1 MAKYQTKII
10 LTLRSEGL
18 TFLAG
23 EVLDITDERA
33 ADINEQLE
41 SAFPTLSPVLVPLNK
56 AQDDKTPE
64 LDEDKTPDDKTPTN
78 DPDDNTPDDKTPT
91 REELKAELK
100 ALGVEYPSRATIAQ
114 LTELL
119 EAAKK

>member
-1 MAKYQTKII
+1 MAQYQTKII
-10 LTLRSEGL
+10 LTLKSEGQTL
-18 TFLAG
+18 LAG

-41 SAFPTLSPVLVPLNK
+41 SAFPTLSPVLVPLDK
-56 AQDDKTPE
+56 AQDDNTPE
-64 LDEDKTPDDKTPTN
+64 LDEDKTPTN
-78 DPDDNTPDDKTPT
+78 APDDNTPDDKAPT

>member
-1 MAKYQTKII
+1 MAQYQTKII
-10 LTLRSEGL
+10 LTLKSEGL

-41 SAFPTLSPVLVPLNK
+41 SAFPTLSPVLVPLDK
-56 AQDDKTPE
+56 APE
-64 LDEDKTPDDKTPTN
+64 LDEDKTPTN
-78 DPDDNTPDDKTPT
+78 DPDDNTPDDKAPT

-119 EAAKK
+119 EAAKQ

>member
-1 MAKYQTKII
+1 MAQYQTKII

-41 SAFPTLSPVLVPLNK
+41 SAFPTLSPVLVPLDK
-56 AQDDKTPE
+56 APE
-64 LDEDKTPDDKTPTN
+64 LDENKTPDDKTPTN
-78 DPDDNTPDDKTPT
+78 DPDDNTPDDKAPT

>member
-56 AQDDKTPE
+56 APE
-64 LDEDKTPDDKTPTN
+64 LDEDKTPDDNTPTN
-78 DPDDNTPDDKTPT
+78 DPDDNTPDDKAPT

>member
-1 MAKYQTKII
+1 MAQYQTKII
-10 LTLRSEGL
+10 LTLKAEGQ
-18 TFLAG
+18 TFIAG

-33 ADINEQLE
+33 ADINEQLK
-41 SAFPTLSPVLVPLNK
+41 SAFPTLSPVLVQLDK
-56 AQDDKTPE
+56 AQDDKTP
-64 LDEDKTPDDKTPTN
+64 TN
-78 DPDDNTPDDKTPT
+78 EPDDNTPDDKTPT

-119 EAAKK
+119 EAAKQ

>member
-1 MAKYQTKII
+1 MAQYQTKII
-10 LTLRSEGL
+10 LTLKSEGL

-33 ADINEQLE
+33 ADINEQLD
-41 SAFPTLSPVLVPLNK
+41 SAFPTLSPVLVPL
-56 AQDDKTPE
+56 
-64 LDEDKTPDDKTPTN
+64 
-78 DPDDNTPDDKTPT
+78 DNTPDDKAPT

>member
-1 MAKYQTKII
+1 MAQYQTKII
-10 LTLRSEGL
+10 LTLRSEGQ

-33 ADINEQLE
+33 ADINEQLD
-41 SAFPTLSPVLVPLNK
+41 SAFPTLSPVLVPLDK
-56 AQDDKTPE
+56 APE
-64 LDEDKTPDDKTPTN
+64 LDEVKTPTN
-78 DPDDNTPDDKTPT
+78 DPDDNTPDDKAPT
-91 REELKAELK
+91 RDELKAELK

>member
-10 LTLRSEGL
+10 LTLKSEGQ

-41 SAFPTLSPVLVPLNK
+41 SAFPTLSPVLVPLDK
-56 AQDDKTPE
+56 APE
-64 LDEDKTPDDKTPTN
+64 LDEVKTPTN
-78 DPDDNTPDDKTPT
+78 DPDDNTPDDKAPT
-91 REELKAELK
+91 RDELKAELK

-119 EAAKK
+119 EVAKK

>member
-1 MAKYQTKII
+1 MAQYQTKII
-10 LTLRSEGL
+10 LTLKSEGQ

-41 SAFPTLSPVLVPLNK
+41 SAFPTLSPVLVPLDK
-56 AQDDKTPE
+56 APE
-64 LDEDKTPDDKTPTN
+64 LDEVKTPTN
-78 DPDDNTPDDKTPT
+78 DPDDNTPDDKAPT
-91 REELKAELK
+91 RDELKAELK
-100 ALGVEYPSRATIAQ
+100 AMGVEYPSRATIAQ

-119 EAAKK
+119 EVAKK

>member
-10 LTLRSEGL
+10 LTLRSEGQ

-41 SAFPTLSPVLVPLNK
+41 SAFPTLSPVLVPLDK
-56 AQDDKTPE
+56 APE
-64 LDEDKTPDDKTPTN
+64 LDEVKTPTN
-78 DPDDNTPDDKTPT
+78 DPDDNTPDDKAPT
-91 REELKAELK
+91 RDELKAELK

>member
-41 SAFPTLSPVLVPLNK
+41 SAFPTLSPVLVPLDK
-56 AQDDKTPE
+56 APE
-64 LDEDKTPDDKTPTN
+64 LDENKT
-78 DPDDNTPDDKTPT
+78 PDDNTPDDKAPT

>member
-1 MAKYQTKII
+1 MAQYQTKII
-10 LTLRSEGL
+10 LTLKSEGL

-41 SAFPTLSPVLVPLNK
+41 SAFPTLSPVLVPLDK
-56 AQDDKTPE
+56 APE
-64 LDEDKTPDDKTPTN
+64 LDEVKTQTN
-78 DPDDNTPDDKTPT
+78 DPDDNTPDDKAPT

>member
-1 MAKYQTKII
+1 MAQYQTKII

-41 SAFPTLSPVLVPLNK
+41 SAFPTLSPVLVPLDK
-56 AQDDKTPE
+56 APE
-64 LDEDKTPDDKTPTN
+64 LDENKTPDDKA
-78 DPDDNTPDDKTPT
+78 PT

>member
-41 SAFPTLSPVLVPLNK
+41 SAFPTLSPVLVPLEK
-56 AQDDKTPE
+56 APE
-64 LDEDKTPDDKTPTN
+64 LDEVKTPTN
-78 DPDDNTPDDKTPT
+78 DPDDNTPDDKAPT
-91 REELKAELK
+91 RDELKAELK

-119 EAAKK
+119 EVAKK

>member
-1 MAKYQTKII
+1 MAQYQTKII
-10 LTLRSEGL
+10 LILKAEGQ
-18 TFLAG
+18 TFLSG

-41 SAFPTLSPVLVPLNK
+41 SAFPTLSPVLVPLDK
-56 AQDDKTPE
+56 AQDDKTPANE
-64 LDEDKTPDDKTPTN
+64 PDDNKPDDKVPSR
-78 DPDDNTPDDKTPT
+78 D
-91 REELKAELK
+91 ELKAELK
-100 ALGVEYPSRATIAQ
+100 ALGIEYPSRATIAQ

>member
-10 LTLRSEGL
+10 LTLRSEGQ
-18 TFLAG
+18 TFLTG

-41 SAFPTLSPVLVPLNK
+41 SAFPTLSPVLVPLDK
-56 AQDDKTPE
+56 APE
-64 LDEDKTPDDKTPTN
+64 LDEVKTPTN
-78 DPDDNTPDDKTPT
+78 DPDDNTPDDKAPT
-91 REELKAELK
+91 RDELKAELK
-100 ALGVEYPSRATIAQ
+100 AMGVEYPSRATIAQ

-119 EAAKK
+119 EVAKK

>member
-1 MAKYQTKII
+1 MAQYQTKII
-10 LTLRSEGL
+10 LTLKSEGQ

-41 SAFPTLSPVLVPLNK
+41 SAFPTLSPVLVPLDK
-56 AQDDKTPE
+56 AQ
-64 LDEDKTPDDKTPTN
+64 
-78 DPDDNTPDDKTPT
+78 DDNTPDDKAPT

>member
-10 LTLRSEGL
+10 LTLRSEGQ

-41 SAFPTLSPVLVPLNK
+41 SAFPTLSPVLVPLDK
-56 AQDDKTPE
+56 APE
-64 LDEDKTPDDKTPTN
+64 LDEVKTPDDKTPTN
-78 DPDDNTPDDKTPT
+78 DPDDKTPDDKAPT

-100 ALGVEYPSRATIAQ
+100 ALGVEYPSRATLAQ

-119 EAAKK
+119 EAAKQ

>member
-1 MAKYQTKII
+1 MAQYQTKII
-10 LTLRSEGL
+10 LTLRSEGQ

-41 SAFPTLSPVLVPLNK
+41 SAFPTLSPVLVPLEK
-56 AQDDKTPE
+56 APE
-64 LDEDKTPDDKTPTN
+64 LDEVKTPTN
-78 DPDDNTPDDKTPT
+78 DPDDNTPDDKAPT

-119 EAAKK
+119 EVAKK

>member
-10 LTLRSEGL
+10 LTLRSEGQ

-41 SAFPTLSPVLVPLNK
+41 SAFPTLSPVLVPLDK
-56 AQDDKTPE
+56 APE
-64 LDEDKTPDDKTPTN
+64 LDEVKTPTN
-78 DPDDNTPDDKTPT
+78 DPDDNTPDDKAPT
-91 REELKAELK
+91 RDELKAELK

-119 EAAKK
+119 EVAKK

>member
-1 MAKYQTKII
+1 MAQYQTKII
-10 LTLRSEGL
+10 LTLRSEGQ

-41 SAFPTLSPVLVPLNK
+41 SAFPTLSPVLVPLDK
-56 AQDDKTPE
+56 AQ
-64 LDEDKTPDDKTPTN
+64 
-78 DPDDNTPDDKTPT
+78 DDNTPDDKAPT

>member
-10 LTLRSEGL
+10 LTLRSEGQ
-18 TFLAG
+18 TFIAG

-41 SAFPTLSPVLVPLNK
+41 SAFPTLSPVLVPLDK
-56 AQDDKTPE
+56 AQ
-64 LDEDKTPDDKTPTN
+64 
-78 DPDDNTPDDKTPT
+78 DDNTPDDKAPT
-91 REELKAELK
+91 RDELKAELK

>member
-10 LTLRSEGL
+10 LTLRSEGQ

-41 SAFPTLSPVLVPLNK
+41 SAFPTLSPVLVPLDK
-56 AQDDKTPE
+56 APE
-64 LDEDKTPDDKTPTN
+64 LDENKTPDDKAPTN
-78 DPDDNTPDDKTPT
+78 DPDDNTPDDKAPT

-119 EAAKK
+119 EVAKK

>member
-1 MAKYQTKII
+1 MAQYQTKII
-10 LTLRSEGL
+10 LTLKSEGL

-33 ADINEQLE
+33 AYINEQLE
-41 SAFPTLSPVLVPLNK
+41 SAFPTLSPVLVPLEK
-56 AQDDKTPE
+56 APE
-64 LDEDKTPDDKTPTN
+64 LDEVKTPTN
-78 DPDDNTPDDKTPT
+78 DPDDNTPDDKAPT

-100 ALGVEYPSRATIAQ
+100 ALGVEYPSRATLAQ

>member
-10 LTLRSEGL
+10 LTLRSEGQ

-33 ADINEQLE
+33 ADINKQLE
-41 SAFPTLSPVLVPLNK
+41 SAFPTLSPVLVPLDK
-56 AQDDKTPE
+56 APE
-64 LDEDKTPDDKTPTN
+64 LDEVKTPTN
-78 DPDDNTPDDKTPT
+78 DPDDNTPDDKAPT
-91 REELKAELK
+91 RDELKAELK

-119 EAAKK
+119 EVAKK

>member
-1 MAKYQTKII
+1 MAQYQTKII
-10 LTLRSEGL
+10 LTLKSEGQ

-33 ADINEQLE
+33 ADINEQLT
-41 SAFPTLSPVLVPLNK
+41 SAFPTLSPVLVPLDK

-64 LDEDKTPDDKTPTN
+64 LDEDKTPDDKA
-78 DPDDNTPDDKTPT
+78 PT

-119 EAAKK
+119 EAANK

>member
-1 MAKYQTKII
+1 MAQYQTKII
-10 LTLRSEGL
+10 LTLKSEGL

-56 AQDDKTPE
+56 APE
-64 LDEDKTPDDKTPTN
+64 LDENNTPDDKTPTN
-78 DPDDNTPDDKTPT
+78 DPDDNTPDDKAPT

>member
-1 MAKYQTKII
+1 MSQYQTKII
-10 LTLRSEGL
+10 LTLKSEGQ

-33 ADINEQLE
+33 ADINEQLK
-41 SAFPTLSPVLVPLNK
+41 SAFPTLSPVLVPLDK
-56 AQDDKTPE
+56 EQDDKA
-64 LDEDKTPDDKTPTN
+64 
-78 DPDDNTPDDKTPT
+78 PT

-100 ALGVEYPSRATIAQ
+100 ALGVEYPSRANIAQ

>member
-1 MAKYQTKII
+1 MAQYQTKII
-10 LTLRSEGL
+10 LTLKSEGL

-56 AQDDKTPE
+56 APELDDNKTPE
-64 LDEDKTPDDKTPTN
+64 DKTPTN
-78 DPDDNTPDDKTPT
+78 EPDDNTPDDKAPT

>member
-18 TFLAG
+18 TFLDG

-41 SAFPTLSPVLVPLNK
+41 SAFPTLSPVLVPLDK
-56 AQDDKTPE
+56 APE
-64 LDEDKTPDDKTPTN
+64 LDENKT
-78 DPDDNTPDDKTPT
+78 PDDNTPDDKAPT

>member
-1 MAKYQTKII
+1 MAQYQTKII
-10 LTLRSEGL
+10 LTLKSEGL

-41 SAFPTLSPVLVPLNK
+41 SAFPTLSPVLIPL
-56 AQDDKTPE
+56 
-64 LDEDKTPDDKTPTN
+64 DKTPDDKTPTN
-78 DPDDNTPDDKTPT
+78 DPDDNTPDDKAPT

>member
-1 MAKYQTKII
+1 M
-10 LTLRSEGL
+10 TLRSEGQ

-41 SAFPTLSPVLVPLNK
+41 SAFPTLSPVLVPLDK
-56 AQDDKTPE
+56 AQ
-64 LDEDKTPDDKTPTN
+64 
-78 DPDDNTPDDKTPT
+78 DDNTPDDKAPT
-91 REELKAELK
+91 RDELKAELK

>member
-1 MAKYQTKII
+1 MAQYQTKII
-10 LTLRSEGL
+10 LTLRSEGQ

-41 SAFPTLSPVLVPLNK
+41 SAFLTLSPVLVPLDK
-56 AQDDKTPE
+56 APE
-64 LDEDKTPDDKTPTN
+64 LDEVKTPTN
-78 DPDDNTPDDKTPT
+78 DPDDNTPDDKVPT
-91 REELKAELK
+91 RDELKAELK

-119 EAAKK
+119 EVAKK

>member
-1 MAKYQTKII
+1 MAQYQTKII
-10 LTLRSEGL
+10 LTLKSEGL

-41 SAFPTLSPVLVPLNK
+41 SAFPTLSPVLVPLDK
-56 AQDDKTPE
+56 APE
-64 LDEDKTPDDKTPTN
+64 LDENKTPDDKTPTN
-78 DPDDNTPDDKTPT
+78 DPDDNTPDDKAPT
-91 REELKAELK
+91 RDELKAELK

>member
-1 MAKYQTKII
+1 MAQYQTKII

-33 ADINEQLE
+33 TDINEQLE
-41 SAFPTLSPVLVPLNK
+41 SAFPTLSPVLVPLDK
-56 AQDDKTPE
+56 APE
-64 LDEDKTPDDKTPTN
+64 LDDDKTPDDKA
-78 DPDDNTPDDKTPT
+78 PDDKTPDDKAPT

-119 EAAKK
+119 EVAKK

>member
-1 MAKYQTKII
+1 MAQYQTKII
-10 LTLRSEGL
+10 LTLKSEGL

-41 SAFPTLSPVLVPLNK
+41 SAFPTFSPVLIPLDK
-56 AQDDKTPE
+56 AQ
-64 LDEDKTPDDKTPTN
+64 
-78 DPDDNTPDDKTPT
+78 DDNTPDDKAQDDNTPDDKAPT

>member
-1 MAKYQTKII
+1 M
-10 LTLRSEGL
+10 TLRSEGQ

-41 SAFPTLSPVLVPLNK
+41 SAFPTLSPVLVPLDK
-56 AQDDKTPE
+56 APE
-64 LDEDKTPDDKTPTN
+64 LDEVKTPTN
-78 DPDDNTPDDKTPT
+78 DPDDNTPDDKAPT

-119 EAAKK
+119 EVAKK